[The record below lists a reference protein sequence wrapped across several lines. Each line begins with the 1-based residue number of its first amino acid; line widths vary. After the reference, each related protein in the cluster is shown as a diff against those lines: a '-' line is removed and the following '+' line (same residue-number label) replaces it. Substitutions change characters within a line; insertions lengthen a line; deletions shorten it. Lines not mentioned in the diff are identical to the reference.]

1 MSIADRH
8 VVVHTEP
15 FSEKVRSALGMRIID
30 RYVIA
35 SFMKNYLISFMVL
48 VGLYVVM
55 DMVFKFD
62 EFAEIS
68 GKAGVS
74 GYSAFFTL
82 IAGMFDYYFFQC
94 FVFFV
99 QLSGIIPVVAAA
111 FTLMRFS
118 RFNELAA
125 ILAAGVPLLRVAMP
139 IILVSVLLN
148 ALLLVDQEL
157 VIPQLIPKLVRDPD
171 DLERIGPKA
180 FPIQLM
186 QDDQRSLL
194 NASLY
199 RPETKTE
206 PATMKEV
213 DIIERDEQLNG
224 VAHVTADGATW
235 DADRRRWNLINGRRV
250 TGLQP
255 GAVRGPDQPVPFYK
269 SNIDP
274 YEVTLYRTGNFV
286 ELLSTRQIDELL
298 AASRRNMYGRSDL
311 LRVKHFRFTQ
321 PLMNVV
327 LLLLAIPCVLT
338 REPGKLKSAVTQC
351 LILSGVCMS
360 GIFISHQ
367 LAGTNTLG
375 PEWADRWPAMMA
387 WMPVFIFLPF
397 SIYMLD
403 ILHTRKS

>member
-8 VVVHTEP
+8 VVVKSEP
-15 FSEKVRSALGMRIID
+15 FYEMLRGALRLRIID
-30 RYVIA
+30 RYVIS
-35 SFMKNYLISFMVL
+35 SFLKNYVISFMVL

-68 GKAGVS
+68 GKANVS
-74 GYSAFFTL
+74 GYSAVFSMV
-82 IAGMFDYYFFQC
+82 AAMADYYFFQC
-94 FVFFV
+94 FMFFV

-139 IILVSVLLN
+139 IILASVLLN

-171 DLERIGPKA
+171 DLDRVGPKA

-186 QDDQRSLL
+186 QDDQRALV
-194 NASLY
+194 NASVY
-199 RPETKTE
+199 HPETKTE
-206 PATMKEV
+206 PARMVEV
-213 DIIERDEQLNG
+213 DIIERDEKLNG
-224 VAHVTADGATW
+224 VSHITADGATW
-235 DADRRRWNLINGRRV
+235 DAANRRWNLVNGRRV

-255 GAVRGPDQPVPFYK
+255 GSNRGPDEPVAFYK

-298 AASRRNMYGRSDL
+298 QQSRREMYGRSDL

-338 REPGKLKSAVTQC
+338 REPGKLKSAATQC

-367 LAGTNTLG
+367 LAATNTLG
-375 PEWADRWPAMMA
+375 PDWADRWPAMMA

-397 SIYMLD
+397 SIYLLD
-403 ILHTRKS
+403 ILHTKKS